1 MSKTRKILSLVIAV
15 AMLISV
21 FAVSAFAYTP
31 TDVDRNGNPYTQT
44 WALSNARDN
53 GNGTWSV
60 DVSLTTNYKVGP
72 IEFTVANTNNS
83 GVVLSGAVLGAAV
96 PAAWNA
102 EINFYN
108 STGRVMIIPSTAGKS
123 TLDGAVMSG
132 VIATLTYTVADG
144 ASADINIKNDPKGD
158 GADIGGTLIAARAGD
173 IISDKAVYGQT
184 VLSVGETRHIGGGS
198 AAAPELAVIDGTAG
212 VIDTSRT
219 EIADLEGNTTEVTG
233 YIYGVEPERSETVE
247 DIFEVT
253 GDGSIEVV
261 ANDAGSDCGTGTL
274 VNVLDADGN
283 VVATYVLII
292 FGDIDGDGSI
302 TVDDALAMEYSGAY
316 MLDTASSTYEDCPQ
330 LWFAGDL
337 NGDGTITVDDA
348 VIAEFHAAYSYE
360 DSAEG
365 DGRFYQSN
373 IIDLL

>member
-44 WALSNARDN
+44 WALSEARDN

-83 GVVLSGAVLGAAV
+83 GVVLSGAALGAAV

-108 STGRVMIIPSTAGKS
+108 STGRVMIIPSTAGKN
-123 TLDGAVMSG
+123 TLDGAVMNG
-132 VIATLTYTVADG
+132 IIATLTYTVADG

-212 VIDTSRT
+212 VINTDKT
-219 EIADLEGNTTEVTG
+219 EMSDADGNIVEVNG
-233 YIYGVEPERSETVE
+233 YIYGVEPERGETVE
-247 DIFEVT
+247 DLFEVT
-253 GDGSIEVV
+253 GDGSIAVV

-292 FGDIDGDGSI
+292 FGDIDGDGQI
-302 TVDDALAMEYSGAY
+302 TVDDAASMEYSAAY
-316 MLDTASSTYEDCPQ
+316 MLETASGTYEDCPQ

-337 NGDGTITVDDA
+337 DGDGAVTVDDA
-348 VIAEFHAAYSYE
+348 AIAEFHAAYMYE

>member
-44 WALSNARDN
+44 WALSEARDN

-102 EINFYN
+102 EIHFYN
-108 STGRVMIIPSTAGKS
+108 STGRVMIIPTTAGKS
-123 TLDGAVMSG
+123 TLDGAVMNG
-132 VIATLTYTVADG
+132 IIATLTYTVADG
-144 ASADINIKNDPKGD
+144 ASADINIKNDPKGE

-198 AAAPELAVIDGTAG
+198 AAAPELAVIEGTGGYIDTTRTELVMEDGTGYTVDG
-212 VIDTSRT
+212 V
-219 EIADLEGNTTEVTG
+219 
-233 YIYGVEPERSETVE
+233 IYGVEVVDQGETISDV
-247 DIFEVT
+247 FEVI
-253 GDGSIEVV
+253 GDGSMEII
-261 ANDAGSDCGTGTL
+261 ANDAGSDCGTGVT
-274 VNVLDADGN
+274 VNVLGNDGN
-283 VVATYVLII
+283 IVATYKFVL
-292 FGDIDGDGSI
+292 FGDLDGDGEIGLGDSALI
-302 TVDDALAMEYSGAY
+302 EAHDGYSYDEDDGRIGDSL
-316 MLDTASSTYEDCPQ
+316 L
-330 LWFAGDL
+330 LLAGDL
-337 NGDGTITVDDA
+337 DA
-348 VIAEFHAAYSYE
+348 DEEVGLG
-360 DSAEG
+360 DSALIEAHDG
-365 DGRFYQSN
+365 YSFDEDDGRMSQADIVALYRS
-373 IIDLL
+373 

>member
-31 TDVDRNGNPYTQT
+31 TDVDRNGNAYTQT

-72 IEFTVANTNNS
+72 IEFTVENTNNS
-83 GVVLSGAVLGAAV
+83 GVVLSGAALGAAV

-102 EINFYN
+102 EINYYN
-108 STGRVMIIPSTAGKS
+108 STGRVMIIPSTAGKN

-184 VLSVGETRHIGGGS
+184 VLSVGETRHIGGAS

-212 VIDTSRT
+212 VINTDKT
-219 EIADLEGNTTEVTG
+219 EMSDADGNIVEVNG
-233 YIYGVEPERSETVE
+233 YIYGVEPERGETVE
-247 DIFEVT
+247 DLFEVT
-253 GDGSIEVV
+253 GDGSIAVV

-292 FGDIDGDGSI
+292 FGDIDGDGQI
-302 TVDDALAMEYSGAY
+302 TVDDAASMEYSAAY
-316 MLDTASSTYEDCPQ
+316 MLETASGTYEDCPQ

-337 NGDGTITVDDA
+337 DGDGAVTVDDA
-348 VIAEFHAAYSYE
+348 AIAEFHAAYMYE

>member
-44 WALSNARDN
+44 WALSEARDN

-72 IEFTVANTNNS
+72 IEFTVENTNNS
-83 GVVLSGAVLGAAV
+83 GVVLSGAALGAAV

-108 STGRVMIIPSTAGKS
+108 STGRVMIIPSTAGKN
-123 TLDGAVMSG
+123 TLDGAVMNG
-132 VIATLTYTVADG
+132 IIATLTYTVADG

-212 VIDTSRT
+212 VINTDKT
-219 EIADLEGNTTEVTG
+219 EMSDADGNIVEVNG
-233 YIYGVEPERSETVE
+233 YIYGVEPERGETVE
-247 DIFEVT
+247 DLFEVT
-253 GDGSIEVV
+253 GDGSIAVV

-292 FGDIDGDGSI
+292 FGDIDGDGQI
-302 TVDDALAMEYSGAY
+302 TVDDAASMEYSAAY
-316 MLDTASSTYEDCPQ
+316 MLETASGTYEDCPQ

-337 NGDGTITVDDA
+337 DGDGAVTVDDA
-348 VIAEFHAAYSYE
+348 AIAEFHAAYMYE

>member
-31 TDVDRNGNPYTQT
+31 TDVDRNGNAYTQT
-44 WALSNARDN
+44 WALSEARDN
-53 GNGTWSV
+53 GDKTWSV
-60 DVSLTTNYKVGP
+60 DVLLTTNYKVGP
-72 IEFTVANTNNS
+72 IEFTVENTDNS
-83 GVVLSGAVLGAAV
+83 GVVLSGAALGAAV

-102 EINFYN
+102 EISYYN
-108 STGRVMIIPSTAGKS
+108 STGRVMIIPSTAGKN

-132 VIATLTYTVADG
+132 IIATLTYTVADG

-158 GADIGGTLIAARAGD
+158 GADIGGTLIAARADD

-184 VLSVGETRHIGGGS
+184 VLSVGETRHIGGAS
-198 AAAPELAVIDGTAG
+198 AAPELAVIEGTAG

-261 ANDAGSDCGTGTL
+261 ANDAGSECGTGTL
-274 VNVLDADGN
+274 VNVLDTDGN

-292 FGDIDGDGSI
+292 FGDVDGDGSI
-302 TVDDALAMEYSGAY
+302 TGDDALAMEYSAAF

-330 LWFAGDL
+330 LWFAGDMD
-337 NGDGTITVDDA
+337 GDGSITGDDA
-348 VIAEFHAAYSYE
+348 AIAESHAAYMYE

>member
-44 WALSNARDN
+44 WALSEARDN

-102 EINFYN
+102 EIPFYN
-108 STGRVMIIPSTAGKS
+108 STGRVMIIPTTAGKS
-123 TLDGAVMSG
+123 TLDGAVMNG
-132 VIATLTYTVADG
+132 IIATLTYTVADG
-144 ASADINIKNDPKGD
+144 ASADINIKNDPKGE

-184 VLSVGETRHIGGGS
+184 VLSVGETRHIGGG
-198 AAAPELAVIDGTAG
+198 AAAYPELAAIEGTIG
-212 VIDTSRT
+212 VIDTARN
-219 EIADLEGNTTEVTG
+219 DLDVEGDGLVTG
-233 YIYGVEPERSETVE
+233 YIYGVEPENGETITDV
-247 DIFEVT
+247 FEVV
-253 GDGSIEVV
+253 GDGSMEIV
-261 ANDAGSDCGTGTL
+261 ANAAGSECGTGTI
-274 VNVLDADGN
+274 VKVLDTAGET
-283 VVATYVLII
+283 VATYVLVL
-292 FGDIDGDGSI
+292 FGD
-302 TVDDALAMEYSGAY
+302 V
-316 MLDTASSTYEDCPQ
+316 
-330 LWFAGDL
+330 
-337 NGDGTITVDDA
+337 NGDGTIDLFDSTLIDMHDGY
-348 VIAEFHAAYSYE
+348 IYE
-360 DSAEG
+360 NE
-365 DGRFYQSN
+365 DGRIVSPVLLFAADLDLDADVTLFDSTLIDMHDGYMYESEDGRLHQSA
-373 IIDLL
+373 IIGLL

>member
-31 TDVDRNGNPYTQT
+31 TDVDRNGNAYTQT
-44 WALSNARDN
+44 WALSEARDN

-72 IEFTVANTNNS
+72 IEFTVENTNNS
-83 GVVLSGAVLGAAV
+83 GVVLSGAALGAAV

-102 EINFYN
+102 EINYYN
-108 STGRVMIIPSTAGKS
+108 STGRVMIIPSTAGKN

-212 VIDTSRT
+212 VINTNKT
-219 EIADLEGNTTEVTG
+219 EMSDADGNIVEVNG
-233 YIYGVEPERSETVE
+233 YIYGVEPERGETVE
-247 DIFEVT
+247 DLFEVT
-253 GDGSIEVV
+253 GDGSIGVV

-292 FGDIDGDGSI
+292 FGDIDGDGQI
-302 TVDDALAMEYSGAY
+302 TVDDAASMEYSAAY
-316 MLDTASSTYEDCPQ
+316 MLETASGTYEDCPQ

-337 NGDGTITVDDA
+337 DGDGAVTVDDA
-348 VIAEFHAAYSYE
+348 AIAEFHAAYMYE

>member
-31 TDVDRNGNPYTQT
+31 TDVDRNGNAYTQT
-44 WALSNARDN
+44 WALSEARDN

-72 IEFTVANTNNS
+72 IEFTVENTNNS
-83 GVVLSGAVLGAAV
+83 GVVLSGAALGAAV

-102 EINFYN
+102 EINYYN
-108 STGRVMIIPSTAGKS
+108 STGRVMIIPSTAGKN

-212 VIDTSRT
+212 VINTDKT
-219 EIADLEGNTTEVTG
+219 EMSDADGNIVEVNG
-233 YIYGVEPERSETVE
+233 YIYGVEPERGETVE
-247 DIFEVT
+247 DLFEVT
-253 GDGSIEVV
+253 GDGSIAVV

-292 FGDIDGDGSI
+292 FGDIDGDGQI
-302 TVDDALAMEYSGAY
+302 TVDDAASMEYSAAY
-316 MLDTASSTYEDCPQ
+316 MLETASGTYEDCPQ

-337 NGDGTITVDDA
+337 DGDGAVTVDDA
-348 VIAEFHAAYSYE
+348 AIAEFHAAYMYE

>member
-31 TDVDRNGNPYTQT
+31 TDVDRNGNAYTQT
-44 WALSNARDN
+44 WALSEARDN
-53 GNGTWSV
+53 GDGTWSV

-72 IEFTVANTNNS
+72 IEFTVENTNNS
-83 GVVLSGAVLGAAV
+83 GVVLSGAALGAAV

-108 STGRVMIIPSTAGKS
+108 STGRVMIIPSTAGKN

-212 VIDTSRT
+212 VINTDKT
-219 EIADLEGNTTEVTG
+219 EMSDADGNIVEVNG
-233 YIYGVEPERSETVE
+233 YIYGVEPERGETVE
-247 DIFEVT
+247 DLFEVT
-253 GDGSIEVV
+253 GDGSIAVV

-292 FGDIDGDGSI
+292 FGDIDGDGQI
-302 TVDDALAMEYSGAY
+302 TVDDAASMEYSAAY
-316 MLDTASSTYEDCPQ
+316 MLETASGTYEDCPQ

-337 NGDGTITVDDA
+337 DGDGAVTVDDA
-348 VIAEFHAAYSYE
+348 AIAEFHAAYMYE

>member
-53 GNGTWSV
+53 GDGTWSV

-123 TLDGAVMSG
+123 TLDGAVMNG
-132 VIATLTYTVADG
+132 IIATLTYTVADG

-212 VIDTSRT
+212 VINTDKT
-219 EIADLEGNTTEVTG
+219 EMSDADGNIVEVNG
-233 YIYGVEPERSETVE
+233 YIYGVEPERGETVE
-247 DIFEVT
+247 DLFEVT
-253 GDGSIEVV
+253 GDGSIAVV

-292 FGDIDGDGSI
+292 FGDIDGDGQI
-302 TVDDALAMEYSGAY
+302 TVDDAASMEYSAAY
-316 MLDTASSTYEDCPQ
+316 MLETASGTYEDCPQ

-337 NGDGTITVDDA
+337 DGDGAVTVDDA
-348 VIAEFHAAYSYE
+348 AIAEFHAAYMYE

>member
-31 TDVDRNGNPYTQT
+31 TDVDRNGNAYTQT
-44 WALSNARDN
+44 WALSEARDN
-53 GNGTWSV
+53 GDGTWSV

-72 IEFTVANTNNS
+72 IEFTVENTNNS
-83 GVVLSGAVLGAAV
+83 GVVLSGAALGAAV

-102 EINFYN
+102 EINYYN
-108 STGRVMIIPSTAGKS
+108 STGRVMIIPSTAGKN

-212 VIDTSRT
+212 VINTDKT
-219 EIADLEGNTTEVTG
+219 EMSDADGNIVEVNG
-233 YIYGVEPERSETVE
+233 YIYGVEPERGETVE
-247 DIFEVT
+247 DLFEVT
-253 GDGSIEVV
+253 GDGSIAVV

-292 FGDIDGDGSI
+292 FGDIDGDGQI
-302 TVDDALAMEYSGAY
+302 TVDDAASMEYSAAY
-316 MLDTASSTYEDCPQ
+316 MLETASGTYEDCPQ

-337 NGDGTITVDDA
+337 DGDGAVTVDDA
-348 VIAEFHAAYSYE
+348 AIAEFHAAYMYE

>member
-31 TDVDRNGNPYTQT
+31 TDVDRNGNAYTQT
-44 WALSNARDN
+44 WALSEARDN

-72 IEFTVANTNNS
+72 IEFTVENTNNS
-83 GVVLSGAVLGAAV
+83 GVVLSGAALGAAV

-108 STGRVMIIPSTAGKS
+108 STGRVMIIPSTAGKN

-184 VLSVGETRHIGGGS
+184 VLSVGETRHIGGGA
-198 AAAPELAVIDGTAG
+198 AAAPELAVIEGTAG

-219 EIADLEGNTTEVTG
+219 EMMDADGNIVDVTG
-233 YIYGVEPERSETVE
+233 YIYGVEINDGETISDV
-247 DIFEVT
+247 FEVV
-253 GDGSIEVV
+253 GDGSMEIVE
-261 ANDAGSDCGTGTL
+261 NTYGSDCGTGTL
-274 VNVLDADGN
+274 VNVLNASGD
-283 VVATYVLII
+283 VVATYALVI
-292 FGDIDGDGSI
+292 FGDLDGNGLVDLDDVSLIELHVRYEYGEEGVI
-302 TVDDALAMEYSGAY
+302 TDPL
-316 MLDTASSTYEDCPQ
+316 L
-330 LWFAGDL
+330 LLAGDL
-337 NGDGTITVDDA
+337 DANDA
-348 VIAEFHAAYSYE
+348 VDLDDVSLIELHVRYEYGESGLMTQREIAELYA
-360 DSAEG
+360 
-365 DGRFYQSN
+365 
-373 IIDLL
+373 

>member
-31 TDVDRNGNPYTQT
+31 TDVDRNGNAYTQT
-44 WALSNARDN
+44 WALSEARDN

-72 IEFTVANTNNS
+72 IEFTVENTNNS
-83 GVVLSGAVLGAAV
+83 GVVLSGAALGAAV

-102 EINFYN
+102 EINYYN
-108 STGRVMIIPSTAGKS
+108 STGRVMIIPSTAGKN

-198 AAAPELAVIDGTAG
+198 AAAPELAVIEGTGGYIDTTRTELVMEDGTEYTVDG
-212 VIDTSRT
+212 V
-219 EIADLEGNTTEVTG
+219 
-233 YIYGVEPERSETVE
+233 IYGVEVVDQGETISDV
-247 DIFEVT
+247 FEVI
-253 GDGSIEVV
+253 GDGSMQIIE
-261 ANDAGSDCGTGTL
+261 NDAGSDCGTGVT
-274 VNVLDADGN
+274 VNVLDNDGN
-283 VVATYVLII
+283 IVATYKFVL
-292 FGDIDGDGSI
+292 FGDLDGDGEIGLGDSALI
-302 TVDDALAMEYSGAY
+302 EAHDGYSYDEDDGRIGDSL
-316 MLDTASSTYEDCPQ
+316 L
-330 LWFAGDL
+330 LLAGDL
-337 NGDGTITVDDA
+337 DA
-348 VIAEFHAAYSYE
+348 DEEVGLG
-360 DSAEG
+360 DSALIEAHDG
-365 DGRFYQSN
+365 YSFDEDDGRMSQADIVALYRS
-373 IIDLL
+373 

>member
-44 WALSNARDN
+44 WALSEARDN

-102 EINFYN
+102 EIHFYN
-108 STGRVMIIPSTAGKS
+108 STGRVMIIPTTAGKS
-123 TLDGAVMSG
+123 TLDGAVMNG
-132 VIATLTYTVADG
+132 IIATLTYTVEDG
-144 ASADINIKNDPKGD
+144 ASADINIKNDPKGE

-198 AAAPELAVIDGTAG
+198 AAAPELAVIEGTIG

-219 EIADLEGNTTEVTG
+219 AIADLQGNATEVTG
-233 YIYGVEPERSETVE
+233 YIYGVEPERGETVE
-247 DIFEVT
+247 DLFEVT
-253 GDGSIEVV
+253 GDGSIAVV

-292 FGDIDGDGSI
+292 FGDVDGDGQI
-302 TVDDALAMEYSGAY
+302 TGDDALSMEYSAAF

-330 LWFAGDL
+330 IWFAGDL
-337 NGDGTITVDDA
+337 DGDGAITGDDA
-348 VIAEFHAAYSYE
+348 VIAEFHAAYMYE

>member
-31 TDVDRNGNPYTQT
+31 TDVDRNGNAYTQT
-44 WALSNARDN
+44 WALSEARDN

-72 IEFTVANTNNS
+72 IEFTVENTNNS
-83 GVVLSGAVLGAAV
+83 GVVLSGAALGAAV

-108 STGRVMIIPSTAGKS
+108 STGRVMIIPSTAGKN

-198 AAAPELAVIDGTAG
+198 AEEVKLVAI
-212 VIDTSRT
+212 
-219 EIADLEGNTTEVTG
+219 EGKGGIVDENRG
-233 YIYGVEPERSETVE
+233 YIYGIDVVAGE
-247 DIFEVT
+247 DVNSTFEVT
-253 GDGSIEVV
+253 GGGSFTIE
-261 ANDAGSDCGTGTL
+261 ANAFGGAETGTGSL
-274 VNVLDADGN
+274 LKVLDADGN
-283 VVATYVLII
+283 ETGEQYYIVI
-292 FGDIDGDGSI
+292 FGDISGDGWMDSEDAGYI
-302 TVDDALAMEYSGAY
+302 VEYELGSLADFSFLECEAGDDLY
-316 MLDTASSTYEDCPQ
+316 T
-330 LWFAGDL
+330 FAGDL
-337 NGDGTITVDDA
+337 SGDAWGDSEDA
-348 VIAEFHAAYSYE
+348 GYIVEFELGGIETLPISAAELAAMNYE
-360 DSAEG
+360 
-365 DGRFYQSN
+365 N
-373 IIDLL
+373 

>member
-44 WALSNARDN
+44 WALSEARDN

-102 EINFYN
+102 EIHFYN
-108 STGRVMIIPSTAGKS
+108 STGRVMIIPTTAGKS
-123 TLDGAVMSG
+123 TLDGAVMNG
-132 VIATLTYTVADG
+132 IIATLTYTVADG
-144 ASADINIKNDPKGD
+144 ASADINIKNDPKGE

-184 VLSVGETRHIGGGS
+184 VLSVGETRHIGGG
-198 AAAPELAVIDGTAG
+198 AAAPELAVIEGTGGYIDTTRTELVMEDGTGYTVDG
-212 VIDTSRT
+212 V
-219 EIADLEGNTTEVTG
+219 
-233 YIYGVEPERSETVE
+233 IYGVE
-247 DIFEVT
+247 
-253 GDGSIEVV
+253 VV
-261 ANDAGSDCGTGTL
+261 DQG
-274 VNVLDADGN
+274 
-283 VVATYVLII
+283 
-292 FGDIDGDGSI
+292 
-302 TVDDALAMEYSGAY
+302 
-316 MLDTASSTYEDCPQ
+316 
-330 LWFAGDL
+330 
-337 NGDGTITVDDA
+337 
-348 VIAEFHAAYSYE
+348 
-360 DSAEG
+360 
-365 DGRFYQSN
+365 
-373 IIDLL
+373 

>member
-31 TDVDRNGNPYTQT
+31 TDVDRNGNHYTQT
-44 WALSNARDN
+44 WALSEARDN

-102 EINFYN
+102 EIHFYN
-108 STGRVMIIPSTAGKS
+108 STGRVMIIPTTAGKS
-123 TLDGAVMSG
+123 TLDGAVMNG
-132 VIATLTYTVADG
+132 IIATLTYTVEDG

-184 VLSVGETRHIGGGS
+184 VLSVGETRHIGGG
-198 AAAPELAVIDGTAG
+198 AADAPKLVAI
-212 VIDTSRT
+212 
-219 EIADLEGNTTEVTG
+219 EGKGGIVDENRG
-233 YIYGVEPERSETVE
+233 YIYGIDVIAGE
-247 DIFEVT
+247 DVTTTFEVT
-253 GDGSIEVV
+253 GGGSFVIE
-261 ANDAGSDCGTGTL
+261 ANGAGGAETGTGSL
-274 VNVLDADGN
+274 LKVLDADGN
-283 VVATYVLII
+283 ETGEQYYIAI
-292 FGDIDGDGSI
+292 FGDVSGDGAIDS
-302 TVDDALAMEYSGAY
+302 TDAGYICDYEAFVFDYSEIGIDTDLA
-316 MLDTASSTYEDCPQ
+316 L
-330 LWFAGDL
+330 FAGDV
-337 NGDGTITVDDA
+337 NADGSNDSTDAGYICDYEAFVDELMPA
-348 VIAEFHAAYSYE
+348 AEIAAILYAM
-360 DSAEG
+360 
-365 DGRFYQSN
+365 
-373 IIDLL
+373 